1 MAHARGPA
9 PDGGGSAV
17 RAWEAWVGMELADHR
32 ADVFGPIRSRNVFE
46 EALERVAHA
55 IKTGLYAPGEHL
67 PSERDLAARLQIS
80 RPTVRAVF
88 TALEEAGYVTLRR
101 GRTGG
106 AYVLDRADRA
116 SGVSAREVASAMG
129 AGLLDALDLRW
140 AVEPTI
146 AELAARRSDAGGVG
160 VLVRLQE
167 VCAAAGGRAYR
178 PADMLFH
185 TELATLARSPSLA
198 LAARDIQ
205 VRLTD
210 MFNATPVIE
219 DVLRHSDRQH
229 EAIVEAVGRGDA
241 VAARKAMEEHLTA
254 SHAFLHAFLSSS

>member
-1 MAHARGPA
+1 M
-9 PDGGGSAV
+9 GS
-17 RAWEAWVGMELADHR
+17 ELPDHR

-55 IKTGLYAPGEHL
+55 LKTGLYVPGERL
-67 PSERDLAARLQIS
+67 PSERDLASRLEVS
-80 RPTVRAVF
+80 RPTVRAVIA
-88 TALEEAGYVTLRR
+88 ALEQAGYVTLRR

-106 AYVLDRADRA
+106 AYVLGRADRSSDA
-116 SGVSAREVASAMG
+116 SAREVASAMG

-140 AVEPTI
+140 AVEPAI
-146 AELAARRSDAGGVG
+146 AELAASRSDDAGVG
-160 VLVRLQE
+160 ELARLQA
-167 VCAAAGGRAYR
+167 VCVAASGRAYR

-210 MFNATPVIE
+210 MFNATPVIDE
-219 DVLRHSDRQH
+219 VLRHSDRQH
-229 EAIVEAVGRGDA
+229 AAIVDAVGRRDA

-254 SHAFLHAFLSSS
+254 SHAFLHAFLSAQ

>member
-1 MAHARGPA
+1 VSSDPT
-9 PDGGGSAV
+9 
-17 RAWEAWVGMELADHR
+17 DHR
-32 ADVFGPIRSRNVFE
+32 ADIFGPIRSRNVFE

-55 IKTGLYAPGEHL
+55 IKTGLYAAGEHL
-67 PSERDLAARLQIS
+67 PSERDLAARLEVS

-106 AYVLDRADRA
+106 AYVLDRADRSSDA
-116 SGVSAREVASAMG
+116 AARRVASSMG

-146 AELAARRSDAGGVG
+146 AELAARRSDGGGVG
-160 VLVRLQE
+160 ELARLQE
-167 VCAAAGGRAYR
+167 LCAAAGGRAYR

-185 TELATLARSPSLA
+185 TELATLAHSPSLA

-229 EAIVEAVGRGDA
+229 EAIVAAVGRRDGGE
-241 VAARKAMEEHLTA
+241 ARTAMEEHLAA
-254 SHAFLHAFLSSS
+254 SHAFLEAFLSEP

>member
-1 MAHARGPA
+1 VSSDPT
-9 PDGGGSAV
+9 
-17 RAWEAWVGMELADHR
+17 DHR
-32 ADVFGPIRSRNVFE
+32 ADIFGPIRSRNVFE

-67 PSERDLAARLQIS
+67 PSERDLAGRLGVS

-106 AYVLDRADRA
+106 AYVLDRADRSSDA
-116 SGVSAREVASAMG
+116 AARKVASAMG

-140 AVEPTI
+140 AVEPVI
-146 AELAARRSDAGGVG
+146 AELAARRRDGEGVG
-160 VLVRLQE
+160 ELARLQAL
-167 VCAAAGGRAYR
+167 CAAASGRAYR

-185 TELATLARSPSLA
+185 TELATLAQSPSLA

-229 EAIVEAVGRGDA
+229 EAILDAVGRGDA
-241 VAARKAMEEHLTA
+241 VAARRAMEEHLAA
-254 SHAFLHAFLSSS
+254 SHAFLEAFLSVP

>member
-1 MAHARGPA
+1 
-9 PDGGGSAV
+9 
-17 RAWEAWVGMELADHR
+17 VGAEVSDHR

-55 IKTGLYAPGEHL
+55 IKTGLYRPGEHL
-67 PSERDLAARLQIS
+67 PSERDLAARLEVS

-106 AYVLDRADRA
+106 AYVLDRADR
-116 SGVSAREVASAMG
+116 SSSAAARAVASAMG
-129 AGLLDALDLRW
+129 DGLLDALDLRW

-146 AELAARRSDAGGVG
+146 AELAARRRDEAELGELERLRDA
-160 VLVRLQE
+160 
-167 VCAAAGGRAYR
+167 CAAAGGREYR
-178 PADMLFH
+178 SADMLFH

-210 MFNATPVIE
+210 MFNATPVID

-229 EAIVEAVGRGDA
+229 GAIVEAVRRGDA
-241 VAARKAMEEHLTA
+241 GGARTAMEEHLAA
-254 SHAFLHAFLSSS
+254 SHVFLHAFLSA

>member
-1 MAHARGPA
+1 V
-9 PDGGGSAV
+9 SS
-17 RAWEAWVGMELADHR
+17 ELSDHR
-32 ADVFGPIRSRNVFE
+32 ADIFGPIRSRNVFE

-67 PSERDLAARLQIS
+67 PSERDLAARLEVS

-106 AYVLDRADRA
+106 AYVLDRADRSSDA
-116 SGVSAREVASAMG
+116 AARKVASAMG

-140 AVEPTI
+140 AVEPAI
-146 AELAARRSDAGGVG
+146 AELAARRSDGEGVG
-160 VLVRLQE
+160 ELARLQE
-167 VCAAAGGRAYR
+167 LCSAASGRAYR
-178 PADMLFH
+178 PADMLLH
-185 TELATLARSPSLA
+185 TELAALAQSPSLA

-229 EAIVEAVGRGDA
+229 EAILDAVRRGDA
-241 VAARKAMEEHLTA
+241 VAARKTMEEHLAA
-254 SHAFLHAFLSSS
+254 SHAFLEAFLSVP